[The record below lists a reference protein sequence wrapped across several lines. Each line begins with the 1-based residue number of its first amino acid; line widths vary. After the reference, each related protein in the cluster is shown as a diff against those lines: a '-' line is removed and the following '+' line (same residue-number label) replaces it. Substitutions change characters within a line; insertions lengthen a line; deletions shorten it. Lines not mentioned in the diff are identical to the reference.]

1 MLPYVFSATP
11 VGQTIRRLRKE
22 RGLTQ
27 EELAEQL
34 NVTAQAV
41 SKWENETGMPD
52 ISQIVPLAS
61 VFGVSTDVIFGLDT
75 TTASEDVTRILHDAE
90 ADKVYGDAASYL
102 KAYDRISD
110 GLRKYPGD
118 QRLLMNG
125 FALGMSLCTPE
136 SGIYC
141 GERAEEIAAKSV
153 RWAGLIVSYSRNIDD
168 IMSARMG
175 LIEFYCSKGQYDRA
189 GSEAE
194 RFPTRSD
201 LTRNMALAYIDESRG
216 DHEAVIKELG
226 TNIDYCLQEFEDST
240 ARLGRA
246 YIASGRGEDAV
257 RLFERYFAAM
267 KVVFDGEIPLP
278 YHDFDSGDCYLLLA
292 KAYIMLGEKAKA
304 MKCVRDSVEYYVGM
318 FGEAGGTESA
328 VLKAESP
335 FVSGSPVNPRL
346 DREVVRKKLER
357 KLDSEFI
364 GELRDEAGFD
374 EIRAMVARF

>member
-1 MLPYVFSATP
+1 
-11 VGQTIRRLRKE
+11 
-22 RGLTQ
+22 
-27 EELAEQL
+27 
-34 NVTAQAV
+34 
-41 SKWENETGMPD
+41 
-52 ISQIVPLAS
+52 
-61 VFGVSTDVIFGLDT
+61 
-75 TTASEDVTRILHDAE
+75 
-90 ADKVYGDAASYL
+90 
-102 KAYDRISD
+102 
-110 GLRKYPGD
+110 
-118 QRLLMNG
+118 
-125 FALGMSLCTPE
+125 
-136 SGIYC
+136 
-141 GERAEEIAAKSV
+141 
-153 RWAGLIVSYSRNIDD
+153 
-168 IMSARMG
+168 
-175 LIEFYCSKGQYDRA
+175 
-189 GSEAE
+189 
-194 RFPTRSD
+194 
-201 LTRNMALAYIDESRG
+201 MALAYIDESRG

-257 RLFERYFAAM
+257 RLFERYFVAM
-267 KVVFDGEIPLP
+267 KVIFDGERPLP

-292 KAYIMLGEKAKA
+292 KAHIMLGEKAKA

-364 GELRDEAGFD
+364 GELRDEVGFD